1 MMIEEILELKKRC
14 SFGDEI
20 GRAYHLSLGEV
31 ACITSVARFGTLT
44 SKELASRLGISPSR
58 ASRVVGGLMQRG
70 FIQGEAAPADR
81 RFLALSLTDTG
92 LACYDQILQEKK
104 RCEARLLSQLTDEQR
119 AAVQDGLNILLQVI

>member
-1 MMIEEILELKKRC
+1 MIEEILELKKRC

-20 GRAYHLSLGEV
+20 GRAYQLSLGEV
-31 ACITSVARFGTLT
+31 ACITTVAHLGALT

-70 FIQGEAAPADR
+70 FIRGAADPADR
-81 RFLALSLTDTG
+81 RFLTLSLTDTG
-92 LACYDQILQEKK
+92 SVCYEEILQEKK